1 MKQDIVELL
10 IAIPTFLL
18 LDFVFL
24 TSQRKT
30 FEKQVITV
38 QKTALNMK
46 ISGAIACYIFLL
58 FGLYY
63 FILREHRTP
72 LEAMLFGLIIYGVYE
87 TTTYALLKNWKLETV
102 MIDVAW
108 GGVLFYLTTIFTYWV
123 AKKF

>member
-24 TSQRKT
+24 ASQRKT

-63 FILREHRTP
+63 FILREHRSP

-87 TTTYALLKNWKLETV
+87 TTTYALLKNWKMETV
-102 MIDVAW
+102 IIDVAW
-108 GGVLFYLTTIFTYWV
+108 GGVLFYLTTVFTYWV